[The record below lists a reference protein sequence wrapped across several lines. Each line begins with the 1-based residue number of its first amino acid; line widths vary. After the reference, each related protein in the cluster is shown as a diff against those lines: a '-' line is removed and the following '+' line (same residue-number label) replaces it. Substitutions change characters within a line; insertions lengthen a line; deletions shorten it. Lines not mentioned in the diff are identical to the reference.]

1 MLRVKDR
8 FSNLGFRRGR
18 GFTLIELLI
27 VIAIILILIAIAL
40 PNFLEAQLRA
50 RVTKAKGEM
59 RSIVTAMEAYNIDFR
74 IYPPENENNCLVS
87 GNGRPPWECGLLRL
101 TTPIKY
107 MTSIPEDPFPASGAQ
122 ENTVYETGGVE
133 DSTRA
138 GGLFDKSALATWAIF
153 SRGPD
158 GDEADINS
166 ADTTFGIPADDGS
179 VDGYAPTNGTKSR
192 GDLFHFGGDPLY
204 IGTICGSKL
213 ISCAR
218 NPASIANGGLG
229 LVVNGQSYIHRL
241 PPGLY

>member
-1 MLRVKDR
+1 VDR
-8 FSNLGFRRGR
+8 RRS

-74 IYPPENENNCLVS
+74 IYPPENENDCLVS
-87 GNGRPPWECGLLRL
+87 GNGRPPSECGLLRL

-107 MTSIPEDPFPASGAQ
+107 MTSLPEDPFPASGAQ
-122 ENTVYETGGVE
+122 ENTIYETGGVE

-138 GGLFDKSALATWAIF
+138 GTLFDKSALATWAIF

-158 GDEADINS
+158 GDERDIYS
-166 ADTTFGIPADDGS
+166 ANPTYQMYPEDSS
-179 VDGYAPTNGTKSR
+179 VDGYAPTNGTKSK
-192 GDLFHFGGDPLY
+192 GDLFHFGGDPIF

-213 ISCAR
+213 MSCAQ

-229 LVVNGQSYIHRL
+229 LVVNSQSYIHRL